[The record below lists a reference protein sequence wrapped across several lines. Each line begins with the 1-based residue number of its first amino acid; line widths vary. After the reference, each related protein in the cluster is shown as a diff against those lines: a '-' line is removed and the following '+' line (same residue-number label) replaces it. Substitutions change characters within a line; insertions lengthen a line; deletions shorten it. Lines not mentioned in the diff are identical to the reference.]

1 MDCPS
6 RVREWPMCLSLRAA
20 SHIANQSRHVF
31 PPLHGRK
38 HCKLINVLLL
48 TEPQN
53 PVCVS
58 RSSRQPLP
66 RDKMWHLR

>member
-20 SHIANQSRHVF
+20 SHIAHQSRHLF
-31 PPLHGRK
+31 SPLHGRK
-38 HCKLINVLLL
+38 HCKLIKVLLL

-53 PVCVS
+53 PSVCPEAPGS
-58 RSSRQPLP
+58 HSQEIR
-66 RDKMWHLR
+66 WHLR